1 MDPGKLLR
9 VSNKCRVLK
18 IKAVV
23 LVVAAVDK
31 TLKAA
36 DCNTPQC
43 KSKCITKN
51 QSSFGLSHK

>member
-1 MDPGKLLR
+1 MDPRKLLR

-31 TLKAA
+31 MLKAT

-43 KSKCITKN
+43 KSK
-51 QSSFGLSHK
+51 